1 MKKDHITPLQHV
13 LPTQRQVLPGP
24 LSKSS
29 QQKILND
36 NNNSQTDLKKFPT
49 ASILSG
55 GLQINQIK
63 NVLEFIQRTME
74 TLLTKEK

>member
-29 QQKILND
+29 RQKILND
-36 NNNSQTDLKKFPT
+36 NNSQTDLKKFPT